1 MRLSGDATH
10 AGVDFLLL
18 LCFGLF
24 FFKGFLYAALDL
36 LLLRLKA

>member
-1 MRLSGDATH
+1 MLGWTSFCCY
-10 AGVDFLLL
+10 VLVF
-18 LCFGLF
+18 F